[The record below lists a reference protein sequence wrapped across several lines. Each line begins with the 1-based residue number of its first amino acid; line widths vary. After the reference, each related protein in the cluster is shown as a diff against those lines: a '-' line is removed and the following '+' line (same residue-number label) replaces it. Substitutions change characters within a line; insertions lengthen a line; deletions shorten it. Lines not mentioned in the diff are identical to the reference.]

1 MAKKKKKKAVKKN
14 EALTPL
20 KIRIL
25 NLIVIFFIVIT
36 LGHLGFVGAI

>member
-25 NLIVIFFIVIT
+25 NFLHSNHIRAFR
-36 LGHLGFVGAI
+36 LCWRGAI